1 LIQVHIS
8 PGEHRIALLRNADV
22 IAFFVHRPASPDGLG
37 DLHVARLL
45 THLPALAGSFVAL
58 HDAEAFLPDSENP
71 GRATAGT
78 HLPVRITRAAQAGKG
93 PRVTARI
100 ADPPRDIGAP
110 VRLLARGPSVLHEL
124 QAAYPDEPVL
134 HAPFDDAL
142 EARIEALARPEA
154 VLPGGVRASFS
165 PTPAL
170 TAIDLDSAG
179 ASAARAPKAAAQ
191 MGANLAALPG
201 LVREIVLRNLSGA
214 ILIDFAGVPSRKR
227 RALEPA
233 LVAALAAD
241 RLRPTLA
248 GFSHLGFAELSR
260 PRLRPPLH
268 EMVGSPMGIGL
279 AALRQV
285 GREAA
290 AGPARRLA
298 LRAAPA
304 VINALRA
311 GGEAV
316 AELDRLMTYP
326 LVCVSD
332 PALTR
337 TWLIEDAR
345 D

>member
-1 LIQVHIS
+1 MIQVHIS
-8 PGEHRIALLRNADV
+8 PGEHRIALLHNAGL
-22 IAFFVHRPASPDGLG
+22 IEFYIHRPACPDGLA
-37 DLHVARLL
+37 DLHFARLL

-58 HDAEAFLPDSENP
+58 ADTEAFLPDSENP
-71 GRATAGT
+71 HRATAGT

-100 ADPPRDIGAP
+100 PNPPPGLGGP
-110 VRLLARGPSVLHEL
+110 VRLLARGPTILQDL
-124 QAAYPDEPVL
+124 QAAYPDEPVH
-134 HAPFDDAL
+134 HAAFDDAL
-142 EARIEALARPEA
+142 ETRIDALAQPDA
-154 VLPGGVRASFS
+154 MLPGGLRAQFS

-179 ASAARAPKAAAQ
+179 ASAARTPKAAAQ
-191 MGANLAALPG
+191 MAANLAALPG
-201 LVREIVLRNLSGA
+201 LAREIVLRNLSGA
-214 ILIDFAGVPSRKR
+214 ILIDFAGLPSRKR

-233 LVAALAAD
+233 LLAALAAD

-260 PRLRPPLH
+260 ARLRPPLH
-268 EMVGSPMGIGL
+268 ELLGSPLGLGL

-285 GREAA
+285 AREAVA
-290 AGPARRLA
+290 APARRLA

-304 VINALRA
+304 VIKAVRA
-311 GGEAV
+311 DAEAV
-316 AELDRLMTYP
+316 AALDRGMTYP
-326 LVCVSD
+326 LVYVAD

-337 TWLIEDAR
+337 DWLIEDAR

>member
-1 LIQVHIS
+1 MHIN
-8 PGEHRIALLRNADV
+8 PGEHRIALLRHADLLEYYV
-22 IAFFVHRPASPDGLG
+22 FRPGCPDGLA
-37 DLHVARLL
+37 DLHLARLL

-71 GRATAGT
+71 QRATAGT
-78 HLPVRITRAAQAGKG
+78 YLPVRITRAAQSGKG

-100 ADPPRDIGAP
+100 PTPPPDTSPP
-110 VRLLARGPSVLHEL
+110 VRLLARGPTPLQDL
-124 QAAYPDEPVL
+124 QAAYPDEPVQ
-134 HAPFDDAL
+134 HDPFDEAL
-142 EARIEALARPEA
+142 EARIDALGQAEAI
-154 VLPGGVRASFS
+154 LPGGLRASIV

-191 MGANLAALPG
+191 MAANLAALPG
-201 LVREIVLRNLSGA
+201 LAREIVLRNLSGA
-214 ILIDFAGVPSRKR
+214 ILIDFAGLPSRKR

-241 RLRPTLA
+241 RLRPSLA
-248 GFSHLGFAELSR
+248 GFSHLGFAEISR

-268 EMVGSPMGIGL
+268 ELLASPLGIGL
-279 AALRQV
+279 AALRQAA
-285 GREAA
+285 REAA
-290 AGPARRLA
+290 AAPSRRLA

-304 VINALRA
+304 VIATMRA
-311 GGEAV
+311 DVAAV
-316 AELDRLMTYP
+316 AALDRGMTYP
-326 LVCVSD
+326 LVYVAD
-332 PALTR
+332 PGLTR